1 MDDKED
7 FVDES
12 PQALDHESA
21 EASPPPP
28 LPDSVP
34 TPEPEAADA
43 PTPGL
48 DPRKP
53 GLYQLRPKGLP
64 PPPRSVR
71 KPSGRLRNDCPP
83 DRRRRAARLS
93 PKPRL
98 R

>member
-12 PQALDHESA
+12 PQALDHEPS
-21 EASPPPP
+21 ETGSTP
-28 LPDSVP
+28 V
-34 TPEPEAADA
+34 TPEVVPVPGEDAVEVPE
-43 PTPGL
+43 TGL

-53 GLYQLRPKGLP
+53 GLYQLRPKGLR
-64 PPPRSVR
+64 PPPRAVR
-71 KPSGRLRNDCPP
+71 RVAGRLRNDCPP
-83 DRRRRAARLS
+83 DRRRPGARLS